1 MSIEFELFPGK
12 SLSGLFQDIY
22 NNQNN
27 KKRHI
32 SEVIAEM
39 RKLIKKADDV
49 EVIGPIIKDL
59 IDTSVKNDD
68 LLVKLAT
75 VAQRILVSTQKS
87 EGDTGYLTEQE
98 RKQLLSEIDD
108 IQVEVDRMD
117 GFESDLEDVKQKIN
131 NNVE

>member
-12 SLSGLFQDIY
+12 NLSGLFQDIY
-22 NNQNN
+22 NNQMT

-39 RKLIKKADDV
+39 RKLVRNAGDI
-49 EVIGPIIKDL
+49 EIIGPIIKDL

-68 LLVKLAT
+68 LLIKLAT

-87 EGDTGYLTEQE
+87 EGETGYLTEQE
-98 RKQLLSEIDD
+98 RKQLLSEIDN
-108 IQVEVDRMD
+108 IQSEVDRLD
-117 GFESDLEDVKQKIN
+117 GFDSGIDEIKQK
-131 NNVE
+131 VK